1 MFVNELYSELRKL
14 LFFSSRFILPTCL
27 IDNLL
32 NFAGTPKVRIWYWF
46 FYESYSNIAWY
57 SNARFWLV
65 ISDVLHVISD
75 ANEGKKSLLGNKFA
89 RCKTG
94 LTECIL
100 LLASYRVCYCYNSLV
115 QWVNVFLICTKDIRR
130 NYRYVPLGGAWR
142 CLHICSLIFLFA
154 MYIFD
159 LHIFICNL
167 VILVWFYFCLDS
179 SCLLL

>member
-1 MFVNELYSELRKL
+1 MPHRQSPQFCWDTKSTYLVLG
-14 LFFSSRFILPTCL
+14 FFMSLIRILHDIQNVWRQTEW
-27 IDNLL
+27 N
-32 NFAGTPKVRIWYWF
+32 
-46 FYESYSNIAWY
+46 
-57 SNARFWLV
+57 RFWHV

-75 ANEGKKSLLGNKFA
+75 ATEGKKSLLAKKFA

-100 LLASYRVCYCYNSLV
+100 LLALYRVCYCYNSLV

-159 LHIFICNL
+159 LHIFVCNL